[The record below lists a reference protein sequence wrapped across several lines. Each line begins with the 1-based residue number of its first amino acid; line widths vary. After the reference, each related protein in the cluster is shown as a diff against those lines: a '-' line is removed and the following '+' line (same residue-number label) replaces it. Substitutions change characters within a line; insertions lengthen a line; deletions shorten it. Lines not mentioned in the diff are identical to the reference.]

1 MDHILILCRVASTI
15 VSLLSNLGRFISIA
29 IHGRLFSACDSF
41 AVLDIS
47 LRGHGSSTTHST
59 AHAATTS
66 MMMATA
72 MHIITI
78 PALRLLPIRR
88 DHSWLIAA
96 TSHVTH
102 RHRLAIEI
110 PTIAA
115 GKVWSAVAATSSTTT
130 GTATTSSRWISALV
144 FWFSLFDI
152 NSAPVDLCNRVIF
165 NQILSNSFCSESN
178 KAEATRR
185 SSVDILQDYGVLD
198 FTKLVEVLFKL
209 LTGEFKV
216 EATNKNLALRVSEL
230 DSIL

>member
-1 MDHILILCRVASTI
+1 M
-15 VSLLSNLGRFISIA
+15 
-29 IHGRLFSACDSF
+29 
-41 AVLDIS
+41 
-47 LRGHGSSTTHST
+47 
-59 AHAATTS
+59 
-66 MMMATA
+66 
-72 MHIITI
+72 
-78 PALRLLPIRR
+78 
-88 DHSWLIAA
+88 
-96 TSHVTH
+96 TH

-185 SSVDILQDYGVLD
+185 SSVDILQDYRILD
-198 FTKLVEVLFKL
+198 IAELIEVVFEL
-209 LTGEFKV
+209 LTGKLEV
-216 EATNKNLALRVSEL
+216 ETAHENLAFRVSEFYSVL
-230 DSIL
+230 